1 MARPTGSTSKSA
13 EARFHGNSAV
23 EVPRGRQG
31 DPAPETDEISGTRA
45 DYAPVGA
52 DPTPTTGGTIKRTVK
67 EFSEDNLTD
76 WAAALTY
83 YGVLSLFPALIA
95 LLSIIGLLTDP
106 AKLSDAITAVVP
118 QQAARTLNPVIEQI
132 AGNTHAAGFG
142 LILGLALAIWSA
154 SGYVGAFTRAANVV
168 YETPEGRKVW
178 KLKPLQLLITLVGVL
193 FAAVI
198 LAMLVLSGPVVDAI
212 GEAIGIGETGQTIW
226 SVVKWPV
233 VLVVLALMIAV
244 LYYSTPNVKLRGFK
258 WVSPGAAVAIVVAIV
273 ASALFAFYVGNFGSY
288 NKTYG
293 ALAGVIVFLIWF
305 WLINVALLFGIEL
318 DAEIERTKELKE
330 GVPRAE
336 KEIQLDARADPKP
349 KQTT

>member
-1 MARPTGSTSKSA
+1 MARATGPNSRTA
-13 EARFHGNSAV
+13 DTQFRGNRAAA
-23 EVPRGRQG
+23 G

-45 DYAPVGA
+45 DYAPTGA
-52 DPTPTTGGTIKRTVK
+52 DPKPTTGGTIKRTLK

-83 YGVLSLFPALIA
+83 YGVLALFPALIA
-95 LLSIIGLLTDP
+95 LLSIVGLLTDP
-106 AKLSDAITAVVP
+106 VKLSDAITAVVP
-118 QQAARTLNPVIEQI
+118 QQSARTLTPVIEQI
-132 AGNTHAAGFG
+132 AGNTGAAGFG
-142 LILGLALAIWSA
+142 LILGLAGAVWSA
-154 SGYVGAFTRAANVV
+154 SGFVGAFTRAANVV

-178 KLKPLQLLITLVGVL
+178 KLKPLQLLVTLIGIL

-198 LAMLVLSGPVVDAI
+198 VSLLVLSGPVVDAI
-212 GEAIGIGETGQTIW
+212 GSAIGIGETGQTIW
-226 SVVKWPV
+226 NVIKWPV

-244 LYYSTPNVKLRGFK
+244 LYYSTPNVRLRGFK
-258 WVSPGAAVAIVVAIV
+258 WVSPGAAVAILVAIV
-273 ASALFAFYVGNFGSY
+273 ASALFAFYVANFGGY

-293 ALAGVIVFLIWF
+293 ALAGVVVFLIWF

-336 KEIQLDARADPKP
+336 KEIQLDARAEPKD

>member
-1 MARPTGSTSKSA
+1 MAASSRSRTDQT
-13 EARFHGNSAV
+13 EFRGNRAD
-23 EVPRGRQG
+23 

-45 DYAPVGA
+45 DYAPTGA
-52 DPTPTTGGTIKRTVK
+52 DGKPTIGATLKRTLK

-83 YGVLSLFPALIA
+83 YGVLALFPALIA
-95 LLSIIGLLTDP
+95 LLSIVGLLTDP
-106 AKLSDAITAVVP
+106 VKLSDAITAVVP
-118 QQAARTLNPVIEQI
+118 QQSARTLTPVIEQI
-132 AGNTHAAGFG
+132 AGNTGAAGFG
-142 LILGLALAIWSA
+142 LILGLAGAVWSA
-154 SGYVGAFTRAANVV
+154 SGFVGAFTRAANVV

-178 KLKPLQLLITLVGVL
+178 KLKPLQLLVTLIGIL

-198 LAMLVLSGPVVDAI
+198 VSLLVLSGPVVDAI
-212 GEAIGIGETGQTIW
+212 GSAIGIGETGQTIW
-226 SVVKWPV
+226 NVIKWPV

-244 LYYSTPNVKLRGFK
+244 LYYSTPNVRLRGFK
-258 WVSPGAAVAIVVAIV
+258 WVSPGAAVAILVAIV
-273 ASALFAFYVGNFGSY
+273 GSAAFAFYVANFGSY

-293 ALAGVIVFLIWF
+293 ALAGVVVFLIWF
-305 WLINVALLFGIEL
+305 WLINLALLFGIEL

-336 KEIQLDARADPKP
+336 KEIQLDARDEPKD